1 MPKAVD
7 IEDFAAKLDLVCK
20 RLNWSRAKLAQQTGV
35 DKSLASRW
43 MSGSARPT
51 GNSLMLLTAAIAKA
65 LPEFT
70 AADWQLDQ
78 AGFADRCGVPA
89 TFTAPASP
97 AETLSATG
105 RAIAGLATISG
116 FNAQFEREAETY
128 AGFYWAYRRSLDDAS
143 PVVMRRA
150 SQIRRDN
157 GVLRWQQIGHEFEI
171 TGIVYVWDRHLYLVA
186 EQPRYDQPVFM
197 VFNGAFSSQ
206 PRFLSGMAVC
216 RRFDRSA
223 NAVVS
228 FRGVLEFVRRPF
240 ADPAEHQRYWQS
252 MVDHP
257 LTVPFDG
264 MAAAGIAPEV
274 VRALGPESFWTTPPA

>member
-51 GNSLMLLTAAIAKA
+51 GNSLMLLTAAVAKA
-65 LPEFT
+65 LPEFS
-70 AADWQLDQ
+70 AADWNLDRS
-78 AGFADRCGVPA
+78 GFASRCGVPA
-89 TFTAPASP
+89 TFVTEASP
-97 AETLSATG
+97 AEALSATG

-116 FNAQFEREAETY
+116 FNTQFEREAETY
-128 AGFYWAYRRSLDDAS
+128 AGFYWSYFPSLDGAS

-150 SQIRRDN
+150 GQIRRDG
-157 GVLRWQQIGHEFEI
+157 GVLRWQQIGREVEV

-186 EQPRYDQPVFM
+186 EQPRYDQPIFM
-197 VFNGAFSSQ
+197 VLNGAFGSH
-206 PRFLSGMAVC
+206 PRFLTGMAVC
-216 RRFDRSA
+216 RRFDKTG

-240 ADPAEHQRYWQS
+240 ADPAEHQCYWQS
-252 MVDHP
+252 MVERP
-257 LTVPFDG
+257 LTVPIDK
-264 MAAAGIAPEV
+264 MDAAGIAPEIAH
-274 VRALGPESFWTTPPA
+274 ALGPESLWTTPPA

>member
-70 AADWQLDQ
+70 AIDWQLDR
-78 AGFADRCGVPA
+78 AGFASRCGVPVPFNA
-89 TFTAPASP
+89 EASS
-97 AETLSATG
+97 AGTVSATA

-116 FNAQFEREAETY
+116 FNTQFEREAETY
-128 AGFYWAYRRSLDDAS
+128 AGFYWSYFPSFDGAS

-150 SQIRRDN
+150 GQIKRDN
-157 GVLRWQQIGHEFEI
+157 GVMRWQQIGREVEV

-186 EQPRYDQPVFM
+186 EQPRYDQPIFM
-197 VFNGAFSSQ
+197 VLNGAFGSR

-216 RRFDRSA
+216 RRFDKTA

-240 ADPAEHQRYWQS
+240 ADPAEHRRHWQS
-252 MVDHP
+252 MVERP
-257 LTVPFDG
+257 LTVPIDK
-264 MAAAGIAPEV
+264 MDEAGIAPEV
-274 VRALGPESFWTTPPA
+274 VRILGPDSLWTTPPA